1 MKQELATK
9 LVRSG
14 EITRR
19 DFAAKTASSLLGVG
33 VLGNSLTSKSF
44 AAFEGSSKLKQAAT
58 AKNVIYL
65 YMSGGQSHMDTWD
78 PKEGVET
85 AGPTKPIKT
94 SADGVRISEY
104 LPLTAQQMHHGTVIN
119 SLTSTQGAHEQGNY
133 MMHTSYEMR
142 GTIRHPAMG
151 AWLNVF
157 QGGGNSTLPNF
168 VFIGNDSRHPG
179 AGFFPAAQAPLFV
192 SNPENGLKNIKNG
205 SPEEKFQA
213 RMKLADELDKDFRTT
228 FPHRNVKAYADMY
241 DDAMAMMKSEDLKAF
256 DLTEEPGELR
266 AAYGKEAFGQGCLLA
281 RRLVERGVR
290 FVEVSLGGWDTHN
303 ANFVAVP
310 DRCETL
316 DKGLATLVADLH
328 NRGLLEETLIVLNSE
343 FGRTPDI
350 NQNAGRDHYP
360 KAFSG
365 VMFGGGVK
373 GGFTYGKTDKEGRE
387 VVEDKVKIMDFNASI
402 AYALGLPLDQVIYS
416 PRHATPGGVA
426 CFLWGG
432 QELGAEDGKDGE
444 PVGRACGRCPK
455 SLRVTARVNN
465 WAVAVVGMTEAGLR
479 PVSVRCVAPQTMTG

>member
-1 MKQELATK
+1 MKQELASA
-9 LVRSG
+9 LLRSG

-19 DFAAKTASSLLGVG
+19 DFAAKTASSMLGVG
-33 VLGNSLTSKSF
+33 LLGNFASNAAR
-44 AAFEGSSKLKQAAT
+44 AAFEGSSKLRQVAT

-94 SADGVRISEY
+94 SADGVRVSEY
-104 LPLTAQQMHHGTVIN
+104 LPLTAKQMHHGTVIN

-133 MMHTSYEMR
+133 MMHTSYELR

-157 QGGGNSTLPNF
+157 QGGGNTTLPNF

-179 AGFFPAAQAPLFV
+179 AGFFPAAHSPLYV
-192 SNPENGLKNIKNG
+192 NNPENGLKNIR
-205 SPEEKFQA
+205 SSVPEDKFMK
-213 RMKLADELDKDFRTT
+213 RMALADELDKDFRAT

-256 DLTEEPGELR
+256 DLTQEAPDVR
-266 AAYGKEAFGQGCLLA
+266 AAYGREAFGQGCLLA

-303 ANFVAVP
+303 ANFVRVP
-310 DRCETL
+310 ELCDTL
-316 DKGLATLVADLH
+316 DKGLASLIADL
-328 NRGLLEETLIVLNSE
+328 NSRGLLEETLVVLTSE

-350 NQNAGRDHYP
+350 NQNVGRDHYP
-360 KAFSG
+360 KAFSAA
-365 VMFGGGVK
+365 MFGGGVR
-373 GGFTYGKTDKEGRE
+373 GGYVYGKTDKEGRE
-387 VVEDKVKIMDFNASI
+387 VVENKVKIQDFNASI
-402 AYALGLPLDQVIYS
+402 GYALGLPLDQVVFS
-416 PRHATPGGVA
+416 PSKRPFTVA
-426 CFLWGG
+426 DKG
-432 QELGAEDGKDGE
+432 QPLTDIFA
-444 PVGRACGRCPK
+444 
-455 SLRVTARVNN
+455 
-465 WAVAVVGMTEAGLR
+465 
-479 PVSVRCVAPQTMTG
+479 

>member
-1 MKQELATK
+1 MKQELATQ
-9 LVRSG
+9 LLRSG

-33 VLGNSLTSKSF
+33 LLGQSLTNKSF
-44 AAFEGSSKLKQAAT
+44 AAFEGSSKLKQVAT

-104 LPLTAQQMHHGTVIN
+104 LPLTAQQMHHGTVLN
-119 SLTSTQGAHEQGNY
+119 SVTSTQGAHEQGNY
-133 MMHTSYEMR
+133 MMHTSYDMR

-179 AGFFPAAQAPLFV
+179 AGFFPAAQAPLYV
-192 SNPENGLKNIKNG
+192 NNPENGLKNVKLQPG
-205 SPEEKFQA
+205 LTEDKFQA
-213 RMKLADELDKDFRTT
+213 RMKLADDLDKEFRST

-256 DLTEEPGELR
+256 DLTEEAPEMR
-266 AAYGKEAFGQGCLLA
+266 AQYGKESFGQGCLLA

-303 ANFVAVP
+303 ANFVRVP
-310 DRCETL
+310 ELCDTL
-316 DKGLATLVADLH
+316 DKALSALVGDLY
-328 NRGLLEETLIVLNSE
+328 NRGLLNDTLVVLTSE

-360 KAFSG
+360 KAFSA

-373 GGFTYGKTDKEGRE
+373 GGYTYGKTDKEGRE
-387 VVEDKVKIMDFNASI
+387 AIENKVKIPDLNASI

-416 PRHATPGGVA
+416 PSKRPFTIADK
-426 CFLWGG
+426 G
-432 QELGAEDGKDGE
+432 QPLLDLFA
-444 PVGRACGRCPK
+444 
-455 SLRVTARVNN
+455 
-465 WAVAVVGMTEAGLR
+465 
-479 PVSVRCVAPQTMTG
+479 

>member
-1 MKQELATK
+1 MKAELASK
-9 LVRSG
+9 LLRSG
-14 EITRR
+14 DISRR

-33 VLGNSLTSKSF
+33 LLGNSLTSKSF
-44 AAFEGSSKLKQAAT
+44 AAFEDASKLKQIPT

-78 PKEGVET
+78 VKEGVET
-85 AGPTKPIKT
+85 AGPTKPFKT

-104 LPLTAQQMHHGTVIN
+104 LQRTAQQMHHATIIN
-119 SLTSTQGAHEQGNY
+119 SLSSTQGAHEQGNY
-133 MMHTSYEMR
+133 MMHTSYELR
-142 GTIRHPAMG
+142 GTIRHPSMG

-192 SNPENGLKNIKNG
+192 SNPENGLKNVKP
-205 SPEEKFQA
+205 SVTEDKFQA
-213 RMKLADELDKDFRTT
+213 RMKLADELDKDFRST
-228 FPHRNVKAYADMY
+228 FQQRNVKAYADMY
-241 DDAMAMMKSEDLKAF
+241 DDAIAMMKSEDLKAF
-256 DLTEEPGELR
+256 DLTDEPSNVR

-310 DRCETL
+310 ERCETL
-316 DKGLATLVADLH
+316 DKGLSSLISDLH
-328 NRGLLEETLIVLNSE
+328 NRGLLQDTLVIVTTE

-350 NQNAGRDHYP
+350 NTNAGRDHYP
-360 KAFSG
+360 KAFSA

-373 GGFTYGKTDKEGRE
+373 GGHVYGKTDKEGRE
-387 VVEDKVKIMDFNASI
+387 VVENKMKIQDFNASI
-402 AYALGLPLDQVIYS
+402 AYALGLPLDHVMYS
-416 PRHATPGGVA
+416 PSKRPFTIADK
-426 CFLWGG
+426 G
-432 QELGAEDGKDGE
+432 QPIPNLFA
-444 PVGRACGRCPK
+444 
-455 SLRVTARVNN
+455 
-465 WAVAVVGMTEAGLR
+465 
-479 PVSVRCVAPQTMTG
+479 

>member
-1 MKQELATK
+1 MKAELASK
-9 LVRSG
+9 LLRSG
-14 EITRR
+14 DISRR

-33 VLGNSLTSKSF
+33 LLGNSLTSKSF
-44 AAFEGSSKLKQAAT
+44 AAFEDASKLKQIPT

-78 PKEGVET
+78 VKEGVET
-85 AGPTKPIKT
+85 AGPTKPFKT

-104 LPLTAQQMHHGTVIN
+104 LQRTAQQMHHATIIN
-119 SLTSTQGAHEQGNY
+119 SLSSTQGAHEQGNY
-133 MMHTSYEMR
+133 MMHTSYELR
-142 GTIRHPAMG
+142 GTIRHPSMG

-192 SNPENGLKNIKNG
+192 SNPENGLKNVKP
-205 SPEEKFQA
+205 SVTEDKFQA
-213 RMKLADELDKDFRTT
+213 RMKLADELDKDFSST
-228 FPHRNVKAYADMY
+228 FQQRNVKAYSDMY
-241 DDAMAMMKSEDLKAF
+241 DDAIAMMKSEDLKAF
-256 DLTEEPGELR
+256 DLTDEPSDVR

-310 DRCETL
+310 ERCETL
-316 DKGLATLVADLH
+316 DKGLSSLISDLH
-328 NRGLLEETLIVLNSE
+328 NRGLLQDTLVVVTTE

-350 NQNAGRDHYP
+350 NTNAGRDHYP
-360 KAFSG
+360 KAFSA

-373 GGFTYGKTDKEGRE
+373 GGHVYGKTDKEGRE
-387 VVEDKVKIMDFNASI
+387 VVENKMKIQDFNASI
-402 AYALGLPLDQVIYS
+402 AYALGLPLDHVMYS
-416 PRHATPGGVA
+416 PSKRPFTIADK
-426 CFLWGG
+426 G
-432 QELGAEDGKDGE
+432 QPIPNLFA
-444 PVGRACGRCPK
+444 
-455 SLRVTARVNN
+455 
-465 WAVAVVGMTEAGLR
+465 
-479 PVSVRCVAPQTMTG
+479 

>member
-1 MKQELATK
+1 MKQELANSLLRT
-9 LVRSG
+9 G
-14 EITRR
+14 EISRR

-33 VLGNSLTSKSF
+33 LLGSYMSGKSY
-44 AAFEGSSKLKQAAT
+44 AAFENSSKLKQVAT

-104 LPLTAQQMHHGTVIN
+104 LPLTAQQMHHACVIN

-133 MMHTSYEMR
+133 MMHTSYDMR

-179 AGFFPAAQAPLFV
+179 SGFFPAQYSPLYV
-192 SNPENGLKNIKNG
+192 SNPENGLKNVRLQPGLTEDRFMK
-205 SPEEKFQA
+205 
-213 RMKLADELDKDFRTT
+213 RMNLAEQLDQDFRSTYA
-228 FPHRNVKAYADMY
+228 HRNVKAYSDMY

-256 DLTEEPGELR
+256 DLTEEPEDLR
-266 AAYGKEAFGQGCLLA
+266 KSYGKEAFGQGCLLA

-290 FVEVSLGGWDTHN
+290 FVEVSLGGWDTHA
-303 ANFVAVP
+303 ANFVRVP
-310 DRCETL
+310 ELCDTL
-316 DKGLATLVADLH
+316 DKGLSTLLQDL
-328 NRGLLEETLIVLNSE
+328 NARGLLEDTLVVVTSE

-350 NQNAGRDHYP
+350 NLNVGRDHYP
-360 KAFSG
+360 KAFSA
-365 VMFGGGVK
+365 VVAGGGIA
-373 GGFTYGKTDKEGRE
+373 GGMTYGKTDKEGRE
-387 VVEDKVKIMDFNASI
+387 VAENKVQIADLNATI

-416 PRHATPGGVA
+416 PSKRPFTIADK
-426 CFLWGG
+426 G
-432 QELGAEDGKDGE
+432 QPL
-444 PVGRACGRCPK
+444 
-455 SLRVTARVNN
+455 
-465 WAVAVVGMTEAGLR
+465 
-479 PVSVRCVAPQTMTG
+479 TGIFA

>member
-1 MKQELATK
+1 MKQELATQ
-9 LVRSG
+9 LLRSG

-33 VLGNSLTSKSF
+33 LLGQSLTNKSF
-44 AAFEGSSKLKQAAT
+44 AAFEGSSKLKQVAT

-104 LPLTAQQMHHGTVIN
+104 LPLTSQQMHHGTVLN
-119 SLTSTQGAHEQGNY
+119 SVTSTQGAHEQGNY
-133 MMHTSYEMR
+133 MMHTSYDMR

-179 AGFFPAAQAPLFV
+179 AGFFPAAQAPLYV
-192 SNPENGLKNIKNG
+192 NNPENGLKNVKLQPG
-205 SPEEKFQA
+205 LTEDKFQA
-213 RMKLADELDKDFRTT
+213 RMKLADDLDKEFRST

-256 DLTEEPGELR
+256 DLTEEAPEMR
-266 AAYGKEAFGQGCLLA
+266 AQYGKESFGQGCLLA

-303 ANFVAVP
+303 ANFVRVP
-310 DRCETL
+310 ELCDTL
-316 DKGLATLVADLH
+316 DKALSALIGDLY
-328 NRGLLEETLIVLNSE
+328 NRGLLNDTLVVLTSE

-360 KAFSG
+360 KAFSA

-373 GGFTYGKTDKEGRE
+373 GGYTYGKTDKEGRE
-387 VVEDKVKIMDFNASI
+387 AIENKVKIPDLNASI

-416 PRHATPGGVA
+416 PSKRPFTIADK
-426 CFLWGG
+426 G
-432 QELGAEDGKDGE
+432 QPLLDLFA
-444 PVGRACGRCPK
+444 
-455 SLRVTARVNN
+455 
-465 WAVAVVGMTEAGLR
+465 
-479 PVSVRCVAPQTMTG
+479 

>member
-1 MKQELATK
+1 MKQELASQ
-9 LVRSG
+9 LLRSG

-33 VLGNSLTSKSF
+33 LLGSYMSGKSY
-44 AAFEGSSKLKQAAT
+44 AAFENSSKLKQVAT

-85 AGPTKPIKT
+85 AGPTKPVKT

-104 LPLTAQQMHHGTVIN
+104 LPLTAQQMHHACVIN

-133 MMHTSYEMR
+133 MMHTSYDMR

-179 AGFFPAAQAPLFV
+179 SGFFPAQYSPLYV
-192 SNPENGLKNIKNG
+192 SNPENGLKNVKMQPG
-205 SPEEKFQA
+205 LTEDKFMK
-213 RMKLADELDKDFRTT
+213 RMNLADQLDQDFRAT
-228 FPHRNVKAYADMY
+228 FEHRNVKAYSDMY

-256 DLTEEPGELR
+256 DLTEESEELR
-266 AAYGKEAFGQGCLLA
+266 KSYGKEPFGQGCLLA
-281 RRLVERGVR
+281 RRLIERGVR
-290 FVEVSLGGWDTHN
+290 FVEVSLGGWDTHA
-303 ANFVAVP
+303 ANFVRVP
-310 DRCETL
+310 ELCDTL
-316 DKGLATLVADLH
+316 DKGLSTLLQDL
-328 NRGLLEETLIVLNSE
+328 NARGLLEETLVVVTSE

-350 NQNAGRDHYP
+350 NQNVGRDHYP
-360 KAFSG
+360 KAFSA
-365 VMFGGGVK
+365 MMAGGGIS
-373 GGFTYGKTDKEGRE
+373 GGMTYGKTDKEGRE
-387 VVEDKVKIMDFNASI
+387 VVEDKVQIADMNATI

-416 PRHATPGGVA
+416 PSKRPFTIA
-426 CFLWGG
+426 
-432 QELGAEDGKDGE
+432 DKGK
-444 PVGRACGRCPK
+444 PLTNVFA
-455 SLRVTARVNN
+455 
-465 WAVAVVGMTEAGLR
+465 
-479 PVSVRCVAPQTMTG
+479 

>member
-1 MKQELATK
+1 MKQELATQ
-9 LVRSG
+9 LLRSG

-33 VLGNSLTSKSF
+33 LLGQSLTNKSF
-44 AAFEGSSKLKQAAT
+44 AAFEGSSKLKQVAT

-104 LPLTAQQMHHGTVIN
+104 LPLTAQQMHHATVLN
-119 SLTSTQGAHEQGNY
+119 SVTSTQGAHEQGNY
-133 MMHTSYEMR
+133 MMHTSYDMR

-179 AGFFPAAQAPLFV
+179 AGFFPAAQAPLYV
-192 SNPENGLKNIKNG
+192 NNPENGLKNVKLQPG
-205 SPEEKFQA
+205 LTEDKFQA
-213 RMKLADELDKDFRTT
+213 RMKLADDLDKEFRST

-256 DLTEEPGELR
+256 DLTEEPAELR
-266 AAYGKEAFGQGCLLA
+266 AQYGKESFGQGCLLA

-303 ANFVAVP
+303 ANFVRVP
-310 DRCETL
+310 ELCDTL
-316 DKGLATLVADLH
+316 DKALSALIGDLY
-328 NRGLLEETLIVLNSE
+328 NRGLLNDTLVVLTSE

-360 KAFSG
+360 KAFSA

-373 GGFTYGKTDKEGRE
+373 GGYTYGKTDKEGRE
-387 VVEDKVKIMDFNASI
+387 AIENKIKIPDLNASI

-416 PRHATPGGVA
+416 PSKRPFTIADK
-426 CFLWGG
+426 G
-432 QELGAEDGKDGE
+432 QPLLDVFA
-444 PVGRACGRCPK
+444 
-455 SLRVTARVNN
+455 
-465 WAVAVVGMTEAGLR
+465 
-479 PVSVRCVAPQTMTG
+479 

>member
-1 MKQELATK
+1 MKQELARQ
-9 LVRSG
+9 LLRSG

-33 VLGNSLTSKSF
+33 LLGSYMSGKSY
-44 AAFEGSSKLKQAAT
+44 AAFENSSKLKQVAT

-65 YMSGGQSHMDTWD
+65 YMSGGQSHLDTWD

-94 SADGVRISEY
+94 SADGVRISEN
-104 LPLTAQQMHHGTVIN
+104 LPLTAQQMHHACVIN

-133 MMHTSYEMR
+133 MMHTSYDMR

-179 AGFFPAAQAPLFV
+179 AGFFPAQYSPLYV
-192 SNPENGLKNIKNG
+192 SNPENGLKNVKLQPG
-205 SPEEKFQA
+205 LTEERFHK
-213 RMKLADELDKDFRTT
+213 RMDLAGELDQDFRAT

-256 DLTEEPGELR
+256 DLTEEPEELR
-266 AAYGKEAFGQGCLLA
+266 KAYGKTPFGQGCLLA

-290 FVEVSLGGWDTHN
+290 FIEVSLGGWDTHN
-303 ANFVAVP
+303 ANFVRVP
-310 DRCETL
+310 ELCDTL
-316 DKGLATLVADLH
+316 DHGLATLLQDL
-328 NRGLLEETLIVLNSE
+328 NARGLLQETLVVVTSE

-350 NQNAGRDHYP
+350 NQNVGRDHYP
-360 KAFSG
+360 KAFSA
-365 VMFGGGVK
+365 MMAGGGIA
-373 GGFTYGKTDKEGRE
+373 GGTTYGKTDKEGRE
-387 VVEDKVKIMDFNASI
+387 VVENKVQIADMNASI

-416 PRHATPGGVA
+416 PSKRPFTIA
-426 CFLWGG
+426 
-432 QELGAEDGKDGE
+432 DKGK
-444 PVGRACGRCPK
+444 PLT
-455 SLRVTARVNN
+455 SLFA
-465 WAVAVVGMTEAGLR
+465 
-479 PVSVRCVAPQTMTG
+479 